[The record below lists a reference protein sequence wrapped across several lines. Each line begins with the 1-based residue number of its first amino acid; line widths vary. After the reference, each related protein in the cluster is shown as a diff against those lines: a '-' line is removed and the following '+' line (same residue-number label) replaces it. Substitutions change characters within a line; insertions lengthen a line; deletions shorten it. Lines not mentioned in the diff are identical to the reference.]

1 MQLCLVFIRAGT
13 LKRKKKEKKNSI
25 TKKLQKNKKKKK
37 FSRLRLDGVYKSRS
51 SFFLVQSDTDI
62 LAVAEFKYIVVAS

>member
-1 MQLCLVFIRAGT
+1 MAVFSKSVYPSMVAIMPIRAGT

-37 FSRLRLDGVYKSRS
+37 FSRLRLDGVYKSRDCLIQL
-51 SFFLVQSDTDI
+51 FPGPV
-62 LAVAEFKYIVVAS
+62 